1 MRVQNAC
8 ARALE
13 LEEDRVR
20 VLMVAS
26 NFPPVIGGI
35 QTYAFELA
43 RGLVRR
49 SSELLVVAPKSEGAR
64 EFDATSGVPTLRM
77 ASIGDDLALS
87 GVLPLVLLLR
97 RRKFDVAFA
106 THWAPGF
113 AVQEA
118 ARVGGIDLP
127 VFIAAHGKELL
138 HRPLAAMP
146 FAQSVYDRARN
157 VALQRAQGFFP
168 VSQRTAQ
175 LLAATVARS
184 NVDICVV
191 SNGVDPTQFQPSDAS
206 GLRAD
211 LTGPN
216 AGGPMLLSVARLV
229 TRKGLDTAL
238 HAFSEVLKEHPSATY
253 VILGDGPDYGR
264 LARLASELGVT
275 RNVCFIARSTRPL
288 ADYYNACDVFVMPAR
303 EEPGDIEGFGLVFLE
318 AGACGKPVI
327 GARAGGVTD
336 AIVDGVTGLL
346 VPPDDPE
353 ALTRAINGLLG
364 DPEWCAALGRAARTR
379 ILRECTWDHA
389 ADRIAERLAGATM

>member
-1 MRVQNAC
+1 
-8 ARALE
+8 
-13 LEEDRVR
+13 VR

-49 SSELLVVAPKSEGAR
+49 SRELLVVAPKSEGAR
-64 EFDATSGVPTLRM
+64 EFDAESGVPTLRM

-87 GVLPLVLLLR
+87 GILPLALLLKR
-97 RRKFDVAFA
+97 RTFDVAFA

-118 ARVGGIDLP
+118 ARLTGLELP

-138 HRPLAAMP
+138 HRPLAGFP
-146 FAQSVYDRARN
+146 LAQTVYDRVRGQ
-157 VALQRAQGFFP
+157 ALQRAQGFFP

-191 SNGVDPTQFQPSDAS
+191 SNGVDPIQFQPRDAS
-206 GLRAD
+206 DLRAEIAGSN
-211 LTGPN
+211 L
-216 AGGPMLLSVARLV
+216 GGPMLLSVARLV

-238 HAFSEVLKEHPSATY
+238 RAFAELLKEHSTATY

-264 LARLASELGVT
+264 LAQLARELEVT

-336 AIVDGVTGLL
+336 AIVDGTTGLL
-346 VPPDDPE
+346 VPPDDVA
-353 ALTRAINGLLG
+353 ALTRALSGLLA
-364 DPEWCAALGRAARTR
+364 DPQRRAAFGRAARAR
-379 ILRECTWDHA
+379 ILQECTWDHA
-389 ADRIAERLAGATM
+389 ADRIAGRLAGATM